1 MPPALLAAAAALLL
15 AGAMLCLCSQ
25 QLLAL
30 PEFWRY
36 AALAAG
42 TMISGFALGAPFPLG
57 MRFLLQ
63 RPPERAFAWAVNG
76 SASVLAAVAAA
87 QIALSAGLHWI
98 LGAALAG
105 YALAFWAAVRT
116 SGLQGS
122 SSGGP
127 LSESRSIAA

>member
-15 AGAMLCLCSQ
+15 AGAVLWLCSQ

-42 TMISGFALGAPFPLG
+42 TMIPGFALGAPFPLG

-63 RPPERAFAWAVNG
+63 RPAERAFAWAVNG

-105 YALAFWAAVRT
+105 YALAFWSALRI
-116 SGLQGS
+116 SGMRGIRPDRPVPESGS
-122 SSGGP
+122 NT
-127 LSESRSIAA
+127 E